1 MATPT
6 TPPYSAK
13 TLVEDFYKAHF
24 MQEDDE
30 EDYEEGNK
38 VWENDDEVGL
48 MDYRQND
55 ITVQE
60 KDRTIIVCLD
70 FSFNERDDCDIPI
83 PTDFAEK
90 WCAKFDAMEVAQD
103 ICFEQFEILKAF
115 WEGTKLYI
123 IINNLEE
130 LYTPEEVAEDFETES
145 LEDGPYEGCP
155 GESFWVV
162 SYEDIQKAAAL
173 DEQAE
178 K

>member
-1 MATPT
+1 MATQT
-6 TPPYSAK
+6 QTAK
-13 TLVEDFYKAHF
+13 TLVEEFYKAHF

-30 EDYEEGNK
+30 EEDYENK

-60 KDRTIIVCLD
+60 KDRTIVVCLD
-70 FSFNERDDCDIPI
+70 FCFNEGDDCDIYIPI
-83 PTDFAEK
+83 DFTEK
-90 WCAKFDAMEVAQD
+90 WCAKFDAMEVASD

-115 WEGTKLYI
+115 WEKTKLYI
-123 IINNLEE
+123 IINNMEE
-130 LYTPEEVAEDFETES
+130 LYTVEEVAEDFEMES
-145 LEDGPYEGCP
+145 LEDGPYEGCA

-162 SYEDIQKAAAL
+162 SYGDIQKEATL
-173 DEQAE
+173 EKPAE